1 MTATVPATR
10 PKLPDFE
17 GREVS
22 RASVKFSGVGTG
34 LSDGLSVA
42 PMALDPGEE
51 AFFVIRVRC
60 TGVSHDEDKHELL
73 VRNHKLNTVDMAPID
88 EPAAQHALTAYTD
101 SVQRKKAEIEG
112 QLSLDG
118 EQEALDAEGH
128 DGDGT
133 PPAEVA
139 EAAKDRATKATPDK
153 PKE

>member
-1 MTATVPATR
+1 MTATVPTTR

-51 AFFVIRVRC
+51 TYFVIRVRC
-60 TGVSHDEDKHELL
+60 SGVSHDEDKHELL

-88 EPAAQHALTAYTD
+88 EAAARNALTQYAD
-101 SVQRKKAEIEG
+101 SVQQKKAAIEG
-112 QLSLDG
+112 QLSLDA
-118 EQEALDAEGH
+118 EQAAIDAEEH

-139 EAAKDRATKATPDK
+139 AAAKERATRQPGKNS
-153 PKE
+153 E